1 MTVTEKRPAEQ
12 VRIARR
18 RADRGAGRR
27 RSAIVSRAGGD
38 LPALLVL
45 GAVLAGLLLAVARVP
60 AREVA
65 FSLDAPPPEVILH
78 QFYGPERNDRFA
90 FRWAKPRA
98 TLTIPVDIPA
108 TYRVTLTLANNPAA
122 GSPQSVTLRVNDG
135 AARTV
140 PLDGGLREH
149 TVEGHADLIDRRAGN
164 RPVLTVALGTATFV
178 PSDDP
183 RPLGVIVARVAVAP
197 AGSPSRWQPELLL
210 PPLLLLLAGY
220 SGARGAGARP
230 AAAAGI
236 CGLFL
241 GAFALLALSDRDAAL
256 ALAYRPVTQPLWF
269 LSTLFSLAVLPLAA
283 RVWSRQAP
291 AQRRE
296 IILALL
302 LLLCYGFFQ
311 QNPGWNELSRYDLV
325 RALVDDRTT
334 SIDRYHGNTGDK
346 AFYQGRYYSDKTPGS
361 ALLAAPAYA
370 LFRGVATMTGAGRP
384 ELYTAL
390 HLLAFA
396 ACGLPTVALALLLL
410 RVLRPLAGE
419 GWALASAAGYALG
432 TIAWPFATLF
442 FGHAAAAC
450 ALFAAFSLLW
460 WHEPRVGSRVG
471 DATATAS
478 GTKLRTLPPFG
489 RSTPR
494 LLGAGFLAGWAV
506 LTELPTMLGV
516 SLLLLYALTR
526 ERRAPLLMVA
536 GALPPALLLLG
547 YNWLSFGGPFA
558 LGYANL
564 ADSTLFA
571 GMGRG
576 IFGVTL
582 PRPAVLVELL
592 IGPRGLL
599 RLSPWLVLAPLGL
612 WAARRPEARR
622 EVALCGA
629 ILLAFLL
636 YNAGYYLPF
645 GGLTPGPRFL
655 LPALPFAAVL
665 VALAPR
671 IVRPLTGLLLAVA
684 VPLCAVATATGPLL
698 GDDVAD
704 PLGGVWLPR
713 LFATRLS
720 PTTAGQRWGLEGGW
734 PLAILGFAIVATA
747 AALYATTRPRP
758 AARRLASALTFL
770 LAVLVL
776 NYSAPLDLSARD
788 SWDTGDRAPVI
799 GYPPHMR
806 RCMSTGG
813 NQRG

>member
-12 VRIARR
+12 ARIARR

-90 FRWAKPRA
+90 FRWAKPQA
-98 TLTIPVDIPA
+98 ALTIPVDIPA

-220 SGARGAGARP
+220 GGARGAGARP

-370 LFRGVATMTGAGRP
+370 LLGGVSALAGAGRP
-384 ELYTAL
+384 EPGTVL
-390 HLLAFA
+390 HLLAFTA
-396 ACGLPTVALALLLL
+396 AGIPTVLLALLLL
-410 RVLRPLAGE
+410 RFLRSLVGE
-419 GWALASAAGYALG
+419 RWALAIVAGYALG
-432 TIAWPFATLF
+432 TIALPFATMF
-442 FGHAAAAC
+442 FGHAASAC
-450 ALFAAFSLLW
+450 FVFAAFYLLW
-460 WHEPRVGSRVG
+460 RHACDGSPRGRGGTGSNG
-471 DATATAS
+471 DDEIVTAFRIRLTN
-478 GTKLRTLPPFG
+478 LRP
-489 RSTPR
+489 
-494 LLGAGFLAGWAV
+494 LGAGFLAGWAV
-506 LTELPTMLGV
+506 LTEFPAILGV
-516 SLLLLYALTR
+516 GLLLLYALSR
-526 ERRAPLLMVA
+526 ERRASLLMVA

-547 YNWLSFGGPFA
+547 YNWVSFDSPFA

-564 ADSTLFA
+564 ADNAFA
-571 GMGRG
+571 GMKQG

-582 PRPAVLVELL
+582 PKPAVLGELMV
-592 IGPRGLL
+592 GPRGLL

-629 ILLAFLL
+629 IVLAFLL

-799 GYPPHMR
+799 GYPPQMR